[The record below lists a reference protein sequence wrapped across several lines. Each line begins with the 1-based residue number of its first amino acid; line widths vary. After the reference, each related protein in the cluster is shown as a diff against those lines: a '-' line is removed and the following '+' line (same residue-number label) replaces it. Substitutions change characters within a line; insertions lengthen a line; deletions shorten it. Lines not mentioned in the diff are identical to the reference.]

1 MKTLD
6 YKFINI
12 VNKYLENNCFSNN
25 NTLNSSIRK
34 IDELFLKSKPT
45 NNQIF
50 LYKSID
56 LTYDKNKH
64 KSQFFTYKGFYQG
77 FLLTNLNKPIYKT
90 DKPKIIL
97 QINIPTGSK
106 ILFLN
111 DNHVLLNRNCIISI
125 VSINKYII
133 NVDYNNLHVFR

>member
-6 YKFINI
+6 HKFIKY
-12 VNKYLENNCFSNN
+12 VNKYLENNCFPNN

-56 LTYDKNKH
+56 LTYAKNKH
-64 KSQFFTYKGFYQG
+64 KSQFFTYKGYHKG
-77 FLLTNLNKPIYKT
+77 FILTNLTKPL
-90 DKPKIIL
+90 DKSSIIL
-97 QINIPTGSK
+97 KIDVPIGSK
-106 ILFLN
+106 FMFLN
-111 DNHVLLNRNCIISI
+111 NDQILLNRNCIISI
-125 VSINKYII
+125 VSIDKYIVNI
-133 NVDYNNLHVFR
+133 DYNNFRAFR